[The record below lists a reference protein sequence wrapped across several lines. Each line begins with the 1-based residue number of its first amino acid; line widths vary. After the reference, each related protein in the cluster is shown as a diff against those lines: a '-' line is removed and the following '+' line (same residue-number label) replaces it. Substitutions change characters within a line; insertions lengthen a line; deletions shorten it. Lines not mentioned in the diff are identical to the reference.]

1 MPAKRAEDTPT
12 PAAALPADATVDQL
26 LREGARRLA
35 GLGESPRLDAELLL
49 AHALGLNQS
58 QGREQLY
65 RALFSKVPADA
76 ADRFA
81 VLLGDRVTRQPV
93 AQLVGQRQFWSFSL
107 AVSRATLVP
116 RPETE
121 ILVERALAHLPA
133 DCRHRVADLGTGTGA
148 VAFAIA
154 RERPGCQVT
163 AVDLSKPALAV
174 ARRNARTLG
183 LSNVVF
189 RQGDWYDALPPG
201 RYAMLVSN
209 PPYVATTEWD
219 ETDPEL
225 QFEPRMALVAG
236 RDGLDALRTLVR
248 GAGQR
253 LVAGGWL
260 KVEHG
265 LHQDEAVQRLF
276 KQAGFVDIVTTPD
289 LAGRPRVT
297 EGQWP
302 DDAHDGG

>member
-1 MPAKRAEDTPT
+1 MPAKRAEESPT
-12 PAAALPADATVDQL
+12 RLALPADATVDQL

-35 GLGESPRLDAELLL
+35 GVGDSPRLDAELLL
-49 AHALGLNQS
+49 AHVLG

-65 RALFSKVPADA
+65 QALFSKVPADA
-76 ADRFA
+76 ADRYA

-133 DCRHRVADLGTGTGA
+133 DADGRVADLGTGTGA
-148 VAFAIA
+148 VALAIA
-154 RERPGCQVT
+154 TERPGCQLT

-183 LSNVVF
+183 LTNVSF
-189 RQGDWYDALPPG
+189 RHGDWYDALPPG
-201 RYAMLVSN
+201 RYDMLVSN
-209 PPYVATTEWD
+209 PPYIATTEWD
-219 ETDPEL
+219 DTDPEL

-236 RDGLDALRTLVR
+236 RDGLDALRTLIR

-253 LVAGGWL
+253 LVPGGWL

-265 LHQDEAVQRLF
+265 LQQDEAVRRLF
-276 KQAGFVDIVTTPD
+276 KQAGFAVITTTPD

-302 DDAHDGG
+302 EHVHDGG